1 MVLLHQFM
9 QHVPTRKRFISGK
22 PSFEEKQCYFVYKLE
37 WFTWNRIRWR
47 IEFIPDMRG
56 KHYTLESYFNY
67 QRRTM
72 NCVISFRF
80 IKRRK
85 CAIFFTDCAVTGSAL
100 YGQFYCFCT
109 HTCHMRV
116 AFCSAWLMSRH
127 ALVPVLISRY
137 LLTERFFCDSR
148 LFALTF
154 WISLLP
160 VVLSRFK
167 SSSRSAK

>member
-1 MVLLHQFM
+1 
-9 QHVPTRKRFISGK
+9 
-22 PSFEEKQCYFVYKLE
+22 
-37 WFTWNRIRWR
+37 
-47 IEFIPDMRG
+47 MRG

-80 IKRRK
+80 IKRQK

-116 AFCSAWLMSRH
+116 AFAVRSRCPGMH
-127 ALVPVLISRY
+127 LVPCRFVDTC
-137 LLTERFFCDSR
+137 LLCVFFGDSQV
-148 LFALTF
+148 FALTF
-154 WISLLP
+154 RISLLP
-160 VVLSRFK
+160 FLEDLNRRPVARNRLFIVAIYYVT
-167 SSSRSAK
+167 SAKCND